1 VNSAQVLIG
10 AVSAV
15 TTFTIAFLVVLTV
28 KGLAAWMA
36 RLEARDR
43 AKAEAEG
50 YAACQSGDPTTSNPY
65 VGERSTRFQ
74 VMALAWSQG
83 YVRAD
88 TERRRRRGASAMHS
102 GAQGVANGTADK
114 EIPRDD
120 TATAIEGR

>member
-1 VNSAQVLIG
+1 MNLAQVIIG

-15 TTFTIAFLVVLTV
+15 TVFTIIFLAVLTV
-28 KGLAAWMA
+28 RGLAAWMG

-50 YAACQSGDPTTSNPY
+50 YAAGQRGNPASSNPY
-65 VGERSTRFQ
+65 LGERSNRFQ

-88 TERRRRRGASAMHS
+88 TEQRRRRGTTHP
-102 GAQGVANGTADK
+102 GAQVVANDAAAQGN
-114 EIPRDD
+114 P
-120 TATAIEGR
+120 